1 MSRRRPAIRGSHCRW
16 WLGGDGRGACA
27 RQRAR
32 AARGRADR
40 GDENGLARPHPPRVL
55 GVGVEV
61 GGNSRG
67 VPRHWPS
74 QPRAPPPPPPT
85 DTVALIVC
93 RLGWTRRPSGS
104 ASVRVVGWVGA
115 GMAAEARHGSRQA
128 RRGVC
133 VPVWRRRGGGARRP
147 AREGLACVGGG
158 ATGATAPPRL
168 GVVYWPHSEGVLATL
183 GRRVWGKKGGVAVH
197 TSADRGGHRNVSP
210 RQPQWDVQA
219 AAVTRSRGDERA
231 SDRVIRRRVARQSA
245 ARPPSAKPFAPRGD
259 GRLGR
264 QRTNKDRSNCVERR
278 EGWCTSARHQAPSG
292 QKGSHGAILV
302 SMVWAPWWARGGRFP
317 PRHS

>member
-1 MSRRRPAIRGSHCRW
+1 MVVGGGRTGCLRSPTGARGQGAGGPRRRKRTCPPTPPTG
-16 WLGGDGRGACA
+16 LGRGRGGG
-27 RQRAR
+27 RQLPWR
-32 AARGRADR
+32 AAP
-40 GDENGLARPHPPRVL
+40 LAL
-55 GVGVEV
+55 
-61 GGNSRG
+61 SAT
-67 VPRHWPS
+67 S
-74 QPRAPPPPPPT
+74 APAPPPT